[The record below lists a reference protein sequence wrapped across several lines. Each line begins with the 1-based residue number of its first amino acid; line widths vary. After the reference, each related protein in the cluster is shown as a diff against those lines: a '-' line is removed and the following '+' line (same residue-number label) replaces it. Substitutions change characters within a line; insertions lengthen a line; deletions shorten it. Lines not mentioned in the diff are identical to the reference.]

1 MKYVPAIFILLLA
14 FSPALSAHVG
24 SPDVFVEGNAGPYK
38 LFVTV
43 RVPQV
48 IPGVAEIEIRSE
60 SNDVR
65 EIRVAPMQL
74 TGPGSQYPPAPEAAE
89 RSKNDP
95 QFFRGSLWLMEF
107 GSLQVRIDADG
118 THGKGQL
125 AVPVPATAQSTLP
138 MQRSLGTV
146 LFILMVV
153 LATALISIV
162 AAAVREGD
170 LEPGASL
177 PARRK
182 RQSRFA
188 AVIAGVVA
196 FALLSVGGLWWRS
209 DAHQYAGNIYSPPE
223 IDTLVGPSGA
233 LTLRAKPI
241 RVASGNPRRPTESV
255 DFSDLILDHE
265 HLMHLF
271 LIRSPGMDSFWHLHP
286 ARAALGGFAQNL
298 PAMPPGHYQVFAD
311 VVLNTGFPVTLVG
324 QLDLSSAIAGT
335 PLSGDDS
342 GIVAT
347 PITSDAP
354 SSETIGKTE
363 CALADGGR
371 MIWERDGQPLQAGV
385 PLILRF
391 RVADRAGNPA
401 SDLEP
406 YMGMP
411 AHAAIIRSDSSVFAH
426 VHPTGSVPMASFEL
440 AQANLPGNLGIGGN
454 GSMEMKMDMR
464 QMTGNK
470 VPPEISFPYGFPKPG
485 LYRIFVQVKRSG
497 RIQTAVFEA
506 LVK

>member
-1 MKYVPAIFILLLA
+1 MKRIFAVFVLLAA
-14 FSPALSAHVG
+14 FSPAISAHVG

-60 SNDVR
+60 SNDVN

-89 RSKNDP
+89 RSKSDP

-107 GSLQVRIDADG
+107 GSLQVRIDANG

-125 AVPVPATAQSTLP
+125 AVPVPATAQRTLP
-138 MQRSLGTV
+138 MQKPLGML
-146 LFILMVV
+146 LFVLMVV

-170 LEPGASL
+170 LAPGAL
-177 PARRK
+177 PPAK
-182 RQSRFA
+182 RQRRARFA
-188 AVIAGVVA
+188 AVIAGIVA
-196 FALLSVGGLWWRS
+196 IALLSVGGLWWRS
-209 DAHQYAGNIYSPPE
+209 DAHQYASNIYSPPE
-223 IDTLVGPSGA
+223 LESVVEPNGT
-233 LTLRAKPI
+233 LTLRGKAM

-255 DFSDLILDHE
+255 DFSDLMLDHQ

-271 LIRSPGMDSFWHLHP
+271 VVRSPAMDSFWHLHP
-286 ARAALGGFAQNL
+286 ARAALGSFAQNL

-311 VVLNTGFPVTLVG
+311 VVLSNGFPMTLVG
-324 QLDLSSAIAGT
+324 QLDLPSAIAGS
-335 PLSGDDS
+335 PLTGDDS
-342 GIVAT
+342 GIVGN
-347 PITSDAP
+347 PI
-354 SSETIGKTE
+354 SSEAAEKTE
-363 CALADGGR
+363 CALPDGGR
-371 MIWERDGQPLQAGV
+371 MIWDRDGQTLQAGI

-391 RVADRAGNPA
+391 RVADRAANPA
-401 SDLEP
+401 GDLEP
-406 YMGMP
+406 YMGMA

-440 AQANLPGNLGIGGN
+440 AQANLPGSLGTGEQGP
-454 GSMEMKMDMR
+454 MDMK

-470 VPPEISFPYGFPKPG
+470 VEPEISLPYGFPKPG

-497 RIQTAVFEA
+497 QIQTATFEA